1 MALFVRRAAAF
12 AALVLLVPAR
22 APAQQPVT
30 ISGVVTS
37 DAGQPLEFVEVSIP
51 ALGLGTFTKDDGRYS
66 LVIPAARVT
75 TQALTVTARRL
86 GFKAQTLQVTLAA
99 GGGAVTQNFV
109 LPANPLQLGEVVVTG
124 AGTTTETEKLGTVR
138 NNVSA
143 DQIEK
148 SNEWNL
154 VEALAAKAPN
164 VSVTASSGEP
174 GSGSYITIRGQR
186 TVGLPNSGSAQP
198 LFVVDGVPIDNTSFS
213 TTDFNPTDGLTAG
226 SVEGTTQPN
235 RASDVNPDDI
245 QSIEILKGAAAAAIY
260 GSRAAQGVVLIT
272 TKHGQ
277 AGPTR
282 YSLRSSVS
290 ADDINRTYPLQR
302 SWGQGSLGSSPND
315 PALGAVGCD
324 RSVGVG
330 NFFCR
335 TSWGPAIPSGVPTY
349 DHANEAYVT
358 GYQSDN
364 TLTISGG
371 NDRTTF
377 YLSGGMLYDRG
388 IFAGP
393 NNSNQRAS
401 VRFNG
406 SHRVTDQLRLGAN
419 IAYVDVRGRYI
430 ERGNNTNGLQLG
442 LLRSP
447 PDWNNLP
454 YLAANGQ
461 PQSFRFQNPLPQ
473 DQTANRGW
481 ENPFFTLYVPQN
493 TSQVGRVFGNV
504 TADYTPATWFK
515 VNYSLGA
522 DYSNDE
528 RLEGAPQPSS
538 APQTG
543 GRVTEGKLINYQID
557 HNLTATA
564 YYALGSHFSGSVT
577 LGQNLNSRNVRQLA
591 NVGRTLIAPFPY
603 KLSNTVTRDIPIDV
617 ETVIHNESYF
627 GQATLDMYQQ
637 LYLTVAARNDGS
649 STFDQ
654 NHLRSWFPKASLAWD
669 FTKAAHA
676 DPIVTFGKLRA
687 SYGEAGQEPDPYLT
701 STIFS
706 GSSVIGGYVQSTG
719 ANPSQSGLGGLAS
732 SIVKGANTLRPER
745 TREFE
750 TGFDLGL
757 LRDKADLSFTY
768 YHAITSDVIL
778 LTPLAP
784 SSGYQREAR
793 NSARFRNRG
802 FEVSLNL
809 RPIQREALGWDIG
822 LQWARNRSMVLDL
835 GGPDFVVLDPNGLT
849 PAGVV
854 KKGQEIGVLYDLG
867 LARCGISPAGM
878 NAVVRGYDLDI
889 SAAPDAVHPC
899 GGAPRG
905 AYFIDVTGEPVVDNT
920 QRVIGNPNPRW
931 TGSIRSSLRFHKLQL
946 SGLLDIKHGGQIF
959 NGTRAALYS
968 YGTHKDTQ
976 VRADC
981 SDGVTCVGN
990 EHVIGQPDSPLQGP
1004 VVGPGAGMAIPIG
1017 QNWYEGAVIGS
1028 GIGGLF
1034 GGTSEQFIEDGGFV
1048 KLREISVTYTLD
1060 ERWVQNVLGFSS
1072 IDLRVSG
1079 RNLHTWTRYTG
1090 YDPETNLG
1098 GSVQSTRGLD
1108 YFNMPQTRSFVFTVI
1123 LKR

>member
-1 MALFVRRAAAF
+1 MALFVRRAF
-12 AALVLLVPAR
+12 AIAVLVALLPAH
-22 APAQQPVT
+22 APAQAPVT
-30 ISGVVTS
+30 ITGLVTS
-37 DAGQPLEFVEVSIP
+37 DAGQPLEFVEVSIA
-51 ALGLGTFTKDDGRYS
+51 ALGIGAFTNADGRYTI
-66 LVIPAARVT
+66 VVPGARVT
-75 TQALTVTARRL
+75 AESVELTARRL
-86 GFKAQTLQVTLAA
+86 GFKVQTVRIALAASGQVT
-99 GGGAVTQNFV
+99 QDFV
-109 LPANPLQLGEVVVTG
+109 LAANPLQLGEIVVTG
-124 AGTTTETEKLGTVR
+124 AGTTSETEKLGTVR

-143 DQIEK
+143 DLIER
-148 SNEWNL
+148 SNEWNV

-164 VSVTASSGEP
+164 VQVTASSGEP

-213 TTDFNPTDGLTAG
+213 TTDFNPTDGLTSG
-226 SVEGTTQPN
+226 SIEGTTQTN
-235 RASDVNPDDI
+235 RAGDINPDDI
-245 QSIEILKGAAAAAIY
+245 QSIEILKGAAAGAIY
-260 GSRAAQGVVLIT
+260 GARAGQGVVLIT
-272 TKHGQ
+272 TKHGT

-282 YSLRSSVS
+282 YSLRSSAS
-290 ADDINRTYPLQR
+290 ADDISRTYPLQQ
-302 SWGQGSLGSSPND
+302 SWGQGSLGFSPD
-315 PALGAVGCD
+315 DAALGAAGCN

-335 TSWGPAIPSGVPTY
+335 TSWGPAIAAGTPIY
-349 DHANEAYVT
+349 DHATEAYVT
-358 GYQSDN
+358 GYQTDN
-364 TLTISGG
+364 TLTMSGG

-377 YLSGGMLYDRG
+377 YLSGGLLYDRG
-388 IFAGP
+388 VFAGP
-393 NNSNQRAS
+393 NNTNQRTS

-406 SHRVTDQLRLGAN
+406 SHRVTDALKLGAN
-419 IAYVDVRGRYI
+419 IAYVDARGHYI

-447 PDWNNLP
+447 PDWNNQP
-454 YLAANGQ
+454 YLASNGQ
-461 PQSFRFQNPLPQ
+461 HQSFRFQNPLPQ
-473 DQTANRGW
+473 DQTADRGW
-481 ENPFFTLYVPQN
+481 ENPFFALNVPQN

-504 TADYTPATWFK
+504 TAEYLPASWLK
-515 VNYSLGA
+515 VNYSLGV

-528 RLEGAPQPSS
+528 RLEGSPQSSS

-564 YYALGSHFSGSVT
+564 YYNVSPSFGGSVT

-591 NVGRTLIAPFPY
+591 NVGRTLIAPFPF
-603 KLSNTVTRDIPIDV
+603 KLSNTVTRDVPIDA
-617 ETVIHNESYF
+617 ETVIHSESYF
-627 GQATLDMYQQ
+627 GQATVDLYNQ
-637 LYLTVAARNDGS
+637 LFLAVGARNDGS

-654 NHLRSWFPKASLAWD
+654 NHLRSWFPKASVAWE
-669 FTKAAHA
+669 FTQAIGERPAL
-676 DPIVTFGKLRA
+676 TYGKLRA
-687 SYGEAGQEPDPYLT
+687 AYGEAGQEPDPYLT

-706 GSSVIGGYVQSTG
+706 GATAIGGYVQSTG

-745 TREFE
+745 TKEFE
-750 TGFDLGL
+750 TGLDVAVW
-757 LRDKADLSFTY
+757 RDKADLSVTY
-768 YHAITSDVIL
+768 YRAITSDVIL

-784 SSGYQREAR
+784 SSGYEREAR

-802 FEVSLNL
+802 LELSLNL
-809 RPIQREALGWDIG
+809 RPVQRESFSWNVGFE
-822 LQWARNRSMVLDL
+822 WARNRSMVLDL
-835 GGPDFVVLDPNGLT
+835 GGPDFVFLDPNGLR

-854 KKGQEIGVLYDLG
+854 MKGQEVGVLYDLG

-878 NAVVRGYDLDI
+878 NAVVTGYDLDPN
-889 SAAPDAVHPC
+889 AAADATHPC
-899 GGAPRG
+899 GGAPYG
-905 AYFIDVTGEPVVDNT
+905 AYFIDVTGEPVIDNT

-931 TGSIRSSLRFHKLQL
+931 TGSLRTSLRFHKLQL
-946 SGLLDIKHGGQIF
+946 SGLVDIKHGGQIY

-968 YGTHKDTQ
+968 YGTHKDTEQ
-976 VRADC
+976 RADC
-981 SDGVTCVGN
+981 SSGVTCVGN

-1004 VVGPGAGMAIPIG
+1004 VVGPGAGKAIPIG
-1017 QNWYEGAVIGS
+1017 QNWYEGAVIGT

-1034 GGTSEQFIEDGGFV
+1034 GGTSEQFIEDGSYV

-1060 ERWVQNVLGFSS
+1060 ERWVRNLLGFSA
-1072 IDLRVSG
+1072 IDLRVAG
-1079 RNLHTWTRYTG
+1079 RNLHTWTKYTG

-1098 GSVQSTRGLD
+1098 GSVQATRGLD